1 MGKPSPH
8 GALGI
13 DGRPPAPA
21 PGLPPL
27 ELPPPEPPL
36 DAELFVPLPVVV
48 LGDAPVSRS
57 DDGDA
62 YVGADTHRDH
72 VFRHL
77 FAGAHAGVETLGDD
91 VGEAVI
97 EEDLDFDVWILP

>member
-1 MGKPSPH
+1 LRSVVERELAFDADFQLAA
-8 GALGI
+8 ALF
-13 DGRPPAPA
+13 
-21 PGLPPL
+21 
-27 ELPPPEPPL
+27 ELPGIKP
-36 DAELFVPLPVVV
+36 AERRQPQIDTGVGDQV
-48 LGDAPVSRS
+48 LGLLGWRS

-91 VGEAVI
+91 VGEAVV